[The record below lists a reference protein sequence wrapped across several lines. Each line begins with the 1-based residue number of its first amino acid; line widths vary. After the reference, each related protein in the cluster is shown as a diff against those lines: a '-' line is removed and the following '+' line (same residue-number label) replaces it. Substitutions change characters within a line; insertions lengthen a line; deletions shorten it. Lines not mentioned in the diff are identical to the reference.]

1 MGSFCCVSRDGETG
15 GLDRRKRYPDA
26 AIWGHE
32 FVWFFWISSSVL
44 ALACSQRLV
53 TPCEPHDVEKS
64 RTAKPIHGLWR
75 HLKNGRL
82 PMFVLIM
89 RGSLPAASCKP
100 IFLLVWSILSV
111 CQGMTFFV
119 GSPKRKSYGCSQDVP
134 CRDFGCNKFSASPR
148 RDQSVLPALTWAN
161 YAWQTMPWGLWRYIN
176 SICCEMAISE
186 ISWGKPLSC
195 PSEFSEE
202 RQILQFFGTF

>member
-1 MGSFCCVSRDGETG
+1 M
-15 GLDRRKRYPDA
+15 
-26 AIWGHE
+26 
-32 FVWFFWISSSVL
+32 WFFWISSSVL

-64 RTAKPIHGLWR
+64 STAQPIHGLWG

-100 IFLLVWSILSV
+100 IFLLVWLILSV
-111 CQGMTFFV
+111 CQGMTFSV

-148 RDQSVLPALTWAN
+148 RDQSVLPVGFNLSKLCLAN
-161 YAWQTMPWGLWRYIN
+161 YALGFVTIHQQHMLRNGNLWN
-176 SICCEMAISE
+176 
-186 ISWGKPLSC
+186 
-195 PSEFSEE
+195 
-202 RQILQFFGTF
+202 